1 MSDTTANLEMPYI
14 LPSQAQKH
22 VTHNEALQRLD
33 AVTQLVITDR
43 RSAPPASP
51 AEGSCYAVAA
61 SPTGEWSGKAGA
73 IAMRQDG
80 AWLFI
85 TPRRGWFAF
94 FLDTQDLQVHTGSAG
109 HGMMPCPVSSGWAS
123 MRRRRA
129 GTAWSLPGEASL
141 LTHDGHGHRLTLNK
155 AAPGETAS
163 LLFQSNWSG
172 RAELGLAGTDEFG
185 VKISP
190 NGSDWLTALSIGAGG
205 QVRTPLR
212 PYARATRAGG
222 SQSPVS
228 NSLIGFSSLTL
239 ANGGVS
245 LGTALPGGGQP
256 LVVPVAGLYLV
267 LLKVEA
273 DPAGAFAAAVQVN
286 GTTTIASIRSADGGP
301 PLQSYSAS
309 SLALLQAGDSLAIR
323 HTGIATIDNGPDKTE
338 LAVVML

>member
-94 FLDTQDLQVHTGSAG
+94 FLDTQDLQVHTGSAWARYDAL
-109 HGMMPCPVSSGWAS
+109 SGIERLGINATAS
-123 MRRRRA
+123 GGNRLVVA
-129 GTAWSLPGEASL
+129 GEASL

-190 NGSDWLTALSIGAGG
+190 NGSDWLTALSICAGG
-205 QVRTPLR
+205 RVRTPLR

-222 SQSPVS
+222 SQSPVN